1 MVERSNN
8 SLRPRPSMKS
18 ITIKST
24 DSAEYI
30 ISSPLPKDIIEN
42 AKLRREN
49 DSNEGE
55 ELELNSSVNRIE
67 ELLHILNYTISRQ
80 EERIDAIDNLCNEF
94 DHFDKARHDKELHLN
109 AAAILF
115 QKLTFAIM
123 AHTCGG
129 DLLSNNPSDIGHRSC
144 KLDFQSQQEEIALIC
159 CALEMVY
166 RGSRAA
172 VQESMNNI
180 GMGMVPVLSQLLN
193 HKAMAL
199 AKIQVS
205 KSSSIKNSRSRH
217 EETRDE
223 LSCDDKKIERLGH
236 AENVTRAIV
245 ASVIK
250 ILRSFARAG
259 NTAQKR
265 CILNQKDLLSTVFG
279 IITLRKYNKNCRT
292 YGDAEIVADALST
305 IAFLAEDNDECNS
318 HMILTLGD
326 TKGLINVILWTASND
341 TDGRVRT
348 QAAFAIMNL
357 VKVPRCRL
365 SENQQTQLLDT
376 LLALFDD
383 SNEEPRKYAGAALF
397 NLACSQEYNFLLVV
411 HQNGL
416 FLDALIRILRKDHCV
431 KNRSNAAWVV
441 FYIFSGQSKV
451 AQILENHCELLDALA
466 DVVCY
471 DESLVK
477 VPAAKALRKLSEIV
491 TASTPCHDALLA
503 ALVKSAEGGN
513 KSC

>member
-1 MVERSNN
+1 M
-8 SLRPRPSMKS
+8 M
-18 ITIKST
+18 
-24 DSAEYI
+24 
-30 ISSPLPKDIIEN
+30 
-42 AKLRREN
+42 AKKTE
-49 DSNEGE
+49 
-55 ELELNSSVNRIE
+55 
-67 ELLHILNYTISRQ
+67 
-80 EERIDAIDNLCNEF
+80 
-94 DHFDKARHDKELHLN
+94 
-109 AAAILF
+109 
-115 QKLTFAIM
+115 KL
-123 AHTCGG
+123 G
-129 DLLSNNPSDIGHRSC
+129 
-144 KLDFQSQQEEIALIC
+144 Q
-159 CALEMVY
+159 
-166 RGSRAA
+166 
-172 VQESMNNI
+172 
-180 GMGMVPVLSQLLN
+180 
-193 HKAMAL
+193 
-199 AKIQVS
+199 
-205 KSSSIKNSRSRH
+205 
-217 EETRDE
+217 
-223 LSCDDKKIERLGH
+223 

-259 NTAQKR
+259 TAAQKR

-279 IITLRKYNKNCRT
+279 IITLRKYNKNCRI

-305 IAFLAEDNDECNS
+305 IAFLADDNDECNS
-318 HMILTLGD
+318 HMILTLAD

-341 TDGRVRT
+341 TDSRVRT

-383 SNEEPRKYAGAALF
+383 SDEEPRKYAGAALF

-411 HQNGL
+411 HQNGS
-416 FLDALIRILRKDHCV
+416 FLDALIRILRKDHNV

-466 DVVCY
+466 DVICH